1 MKTNQ
6 LLVKVVMVL
15 LFGGSFVS
23 CNDDDIRMETQKNE
37 LEVDLSGVYKASQ
50 DFILN
55 RNSSALESVNQF
67 ICEDIKATR
76 GEVTGDS
83 VKLQILKDFEDD
95 KQISDSQL
103 AQYLENNPEN
113 IDALVE
119 AICSKE
125 FFVKFKEVSTLY
137 NKDLEN
143 NFIKSLSVSDELTNL
158 EKEMLMLL
166 VASENCSNLETRSV
180 TSCIKRYAKLTEIS
194 LKAAAISLVDMQSGV
209 EYATR
214 ELKAMGPEYDC

>member
-1 MKTNQ
+1 M
-6 LLVKVVMVL
+6 
-15 LFGGSFVS
+15 
-23 CNDDDIRMETQKNE
+23 
-37 LEVDLSGVYKASQ
+37 YKASQ
-50 DFILN
+50 NFILN
-55 RNSSALESVNQF
+55 RNSSALESINQY
-67 ICEDIKATR
+67 IYEGMKTTG

-103 AQYLENNPEN
+103 AQYLENSPEN

-119 AICSKE
+119 TICSKE

-180 TSCIKRYAKLTEIS
+180 TSCIKRYAELTEIS